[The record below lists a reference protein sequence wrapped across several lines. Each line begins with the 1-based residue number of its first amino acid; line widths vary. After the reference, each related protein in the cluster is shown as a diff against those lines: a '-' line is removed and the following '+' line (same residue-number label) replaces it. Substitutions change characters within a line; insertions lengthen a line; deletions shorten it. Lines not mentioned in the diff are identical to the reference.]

1 MSHSFNDARSA
12 GRNRFVASA
21 LLALAGTA
29 VLALPGAAQAKP
41 KNKPRG
47 ADVSVMSR
55 NLYLGA
61 DLGPAIEA
69 TGFNDFIGKNGQ
81 ILRDVD
87 TNNFPVRAK
96 GLAKEI
102 IAKSPDLVGLQE
114 GALWRTGAVNLAAAA
129 SGGCGSGLCTAT
141 TVKYD
146 FVKLLLKQLN
156 KGKQRYRLVRSN
168 HEFDFEAPGD
178 YNQVAGDGGGPAGVN
193 DNGEI
198 DGRLT
203 MRDAILARI
212 GAGVKVSA
220 VKTGH
225 FDTLY
230 QPTISGIP
238 VPVTRGWLSINVKVR
253 KSPTFRFINT
263 HFEAFGDTAVREAQ
277 AKELF
282 QGKGAPAKT
291 GLPVVLVGDLNSDD
305 DTVSATNGDRLAY
318 NALKGAGFRERST
331 DKPLGCCLKTSIL
344 TDDLGAVGDFD
355 HQVDHIMTRDPG
367 KVKLLS
373 SAVTGR
379 SPQNGYWDSDHAGI
393 FSNLRIFR

>member
-1 MSHSFNDARSA
+1 LIHTVNDARRG
-12 GRNRFVASA
+12 GRNRYLAA
-21 LLALAGTA
+21 GLLALAA
-29 VLALPGAAQAKP
+29 SLLVALPAAAQAKP
-41 KNKPRG
+41 KPKPKG

-61 DLGPAIEA
+61 DLGPAISA
-69 TGFNDFIGKNGQ
+69 TSFGDFIDKNGQ

-87 TNNFPVRAK
+87 TNKFPVRAK

-102 IAKSPDLVGLQE
+102 LGKSPDLVGLQE
-114 GALWRTGAVNLAAAA
+114 AALWRTGAVNLGAAAA
-129 SGGCGSGLCTAT
+129 GGCGTGLCTAA

-146 FVKLLLKQLN
+146 FLDLLLKQLN
-156 KGKQRYRLVRSN
+156 KGKQHYRLVKSN
-168 HEFDFEAPGD
+168 DEFDFEAPAD
-178 YNQVAGDGGGPAGVN
+178 YNDVAGDGTLPNVN

-203 MRDAILARI
+203 MRDAILAKV
-212 GAGVKVSA
+212 GAGIKVSGI
-220 VKTGH
+220 KTGH
-225 FDTLY
+225 YETLY
-230 QPTISGIP
+230 HPTISGIP
-238 VPVTRGWLSINVKVR
+238 VPVTRGWLSINAKVR
-253 KSPTFRFINT
+253 KSPSFRFINT

-282 QGKGAPAKT
+282 QGKHAPAKT
-291 GLPVVLVGDLNSDD
+291 GLPVILVGDLNSDD

-331 DKPLGCCLKTSIL
+331 DKPLGCCLNTSIL
-344 TDDLGAVGDFD
+344 TDNLGSASDFD

-379 SPQNGYWDSDHAGI
+379 SPANGYWDSDHAGI
-393 FSNLRIFR
+393 FSKLRILH